1 MNEKY
6 FLYGLILV
14 LTVLSFVVGGIAVS
28 QEKEVQILR
37 VENQEYKQE
46 FIEVVDEIAELEAQ
60 IDYIQIVEE
69 MNKQLIQ
76 EGMFITFD
84 GEVFYYVQD

>member
-37 VENQEYKQE
+37 VENQTYKEE
-46 FIEVVDEIAELEAQ
+46 FIEVVDEIAKLQAQ

-69 MNKQLIQ
+69 INKQLIQ

>member
-1 MNEKY
+1 MKEKY

-37 VENQEYKQE
+37 VENQTYKEE
-46 FIEVVDEIAELEAQ
+46 FIEVVDEIAKLQAQ

-69 MNKQLIQ
+69 INKQLIQ

>member
-1 MNEKY
+1 MKENY

-14 LTVLSFVVGGIAVS
+14 LAVLSFVVAGIAVS

-46 FIEVVDEIAELEAQ
+46 FIEVVDKIAELEAQ
-60 IDYIQIVEE
+60 IDYIQIVEK